1 MSIQIDGIVIAML
14 EIFIFFGITITL
26 KDKLLTLR
34 YIDDFSYYWL
44 CFTILTGIWEFCY
57 IVNYY
62 NINKLSQNLITNHE
76 HSWTNEY
83 TIEYVLPNKV
93 ANIFYAEY
101 GAWADREYMSDD
113 YWARVIEGTHFGL
126 CALSAL
132 TAMVSRIEKINRT
145 YIIFVILSMGTQ
157 LMNSILYITQ
167 YIIQIN
173 DKNSINYP
181 SKEFPAGIML
191 EHRLFMYINIFW
203 TIMPIAVICRT
214 IEEKLHETINDT
226 ESNQYNQYTSEDV
239 YVLEM

>member
-34 YIDDFSYYWL
+34 YIDSFSYYWL

-83 TIEYVLPNKV
+83 TIEYILPNKV

-126 CALSAL
+126 CGLSAL

-145 YIIFVILSMGTQ
+145 YIIFVMLSMGTQ

-173 DKNSINYP
+173 DKNSKNNSLL
-181 SKEFPAGIML
+181 SKIFGTTTTTTTGGSSSSVLSPLQGAS
-191 EHRLFMYINIFW
+191 LFGGENKCSRCYFIRDVVNWNKIY
-203 TIMPIAVICRT
+203 V
-214 IEEKLHETINDT
+214 
-226 ESNQYNQYTSEDV
+226 SYTH
-239 YVLEM
+239 